1 MDYKDKIESKTIK
14 KATLFIAVF
23 SSFLTPFMIS
33 SLNIAL
39 PSIAKEF
46 SANAI
51 VMGWIATSYLLAT
64 AALLVPMGKISDIY
78 GRKKIFIYGIICF
91 TVASFLSGISNSA
104 EMLILFRVFQG
115 IGSSMIFSTS
125 IAILTEVF
133 PNSER
138 GRVLGINAAAVYTGL
153 SLGPFIGGVITDAL
167 SFRFIF
173 FIPLPIGVF
182 IVYLVFRYL
191 KDEWAD
197 LKGEKFDYK
206 GAFLYGLS
214 ITLFLVGMADFTNL
228 KGKLTLMLGA
238 ILFILFIFNETKVT
252 SPLINMKL
260 IFSNKV
266 FAFSN
271 LAALANYSATF
282 AVTFFLSIYL
292 QYIKGFS
299 PKVAGSFIVIL
310 PVIMALFSPLAG
322 RLSDRVEPWILA
334 TSGMFIIG
342 ISFIPLIFID
352 ESSKLL
358 RIVLPLALQGFG
370 FALFSSPNTNA
381 IMSSVERRYYGIASA
396 VMSTM
401 RMMGQSF
408 SLGISLFV
416 FSIYLGSAKITP
428 ENHQALIK
436 SIQSGFTIFSIISFL
451 GMFASIKRG
460 NIHK

>member
-1 MDYKDKIESKTIK
+1 LSNKDSELIK
-14 KATLFIAVF
+14 KAAFTIAIF

-39 PSIAKEF
+39 PVIAKEF
-46 SANAI
+46 STNAI

-78 GRKKIFIYGIICF
+78 GRKKIFTYGIICF
-91 TVASFLSGISNSA
+91 TAASFLSGISNSA
-104 EMLILFRVFQG
+104 EMLIVFRILQG

-125 IAILTEVF
+125 IAILTAVF
-133 PNSER
+133 PLSER
-138 GRVLGINAAAVYTGL
+138 GKVLGINAASVYTGL
-153 SLGPFIGGVITDAL
+153 SLGPFIGGLITDAL

-173 FIPLPIGVF
+173 FIPVPIGIF
-182 IVYLVFRYL
+182 IIYLVLKYL

-197 LKGEKFDYK
+197 LKGEKYDY
-206 GAFLYGLS
+206 
-214 ITLFLVGMADFTNL
+214 
-228 KGKLTLMLGA
+228 LGA
-238 ILFILFIFNETKVT
+238 ILYGFSITLILLGMSNFASLKGKILLLLGTALFVLFIFNEKKIS
-252 SPLINMKL
+252 SPLINL
-260 IFSNKV
+260 NFVLSNKV
-266 FAFSN
+266 FLFSN

-282 AVTFFLSIYL
+282 AVTFLLSIYL

-299 PKVAGSFIVIL
+299 PKLAGSVIVIL
-310 PVIMALFSPLAG
+310 PVIMALFSPFSG
-322 RLSDRVEPWILA
+322 RLSDRLEPWILA
-334 TSGMFIIG
+334 TSGMFLIG
-342 ISFIPLIFID
+342 VSFIPLIFID
-352 ESSKLL
+352 ETSSILK
-358 RIVLPLALQGFG
+358 IVSLLALQGFG

-416 FSIYLGSAKITP
+416 FSIYLGSAKIAP
-428 ENHQALIK
+428 ENYELLIK
-436 SIQSGFTIFSIISFL
+436 SVQSGFTIFSIISFL
-451 GMFASIKRG
+451 GMFASLKRG